1 MVYLPPFDSEE
12 CLVLHEAKGDRP
24 TYTLVHTRADR
35 NIWYSMAQN
44 SDDGKPKAVYVKRR
58 EVTLPPDLAG
68 RVCRI
73 WERMLRGVRYP
84 ARAPAPDSSI
94 LDGTRV
100 EFWRRG
106 MFGDTLSPDRGAPML
121 LVELGRSLIDY
132 CSASEDRRPKAQT
145 DVERKCRALEH
156 YLRIR
161 TQTPNDASR
170 PDPARKP

>member
-1 MVYLPPFDSEE
+1 MVYLPSFDPEE

-44 SDDGKPKAVYVKRR
+44 SDDGKPKPVHVRRR
-58 EVTLPPDLAG
+58 EVDLPPDLAG

-84 ARAPAPDSSI
+84 TRDPDFAVM
-94 LDGTRV
+94 DGTRV

-106 MFGDTLSPDRGAPML
+106 MFGDTYEPERGAPKL

-132 CSASEDRRPKAQT
+132 CSASEDHRPRARR
-145 DVERKCRALEH
+145 DVEQKCRSLEH
-156 YLRIR
+156 YLGIR
-161 TQTPNDASR
+161 TRTPNDPSQ
-170 PDPARKP
+170 PDPPRKP